1 MLPRSTAGVCYR
13 IAMNNAA
20 AEFNSASL
28 SGHPQHM
35 AIEWR
40 RVGILTV
47 WVLLI
52 LGSWGIVGGLG
63 YLGLLGLRL
72 LGLRLLGAA

>member
-1 MLPRSTAGVCYR
+1 
-13 IAMNNAA
+13 MNNAA
-20 AEFNSASL
+20 VEFNNTPL
-28 SGHPQHM
+28 SGHPQQM

-72 LGLRLLGAA
+72 LGIA

>member
-1 MLPRSTAGVCYR
+1 
-13 IAMNNAA
+13 MNNAA
-20 AEFNSASL
+20 VEFSNTPL
-28 SGHPQHM
+28 SGHPQQM

-40 RVGILTV
+40 RVGNLTV

-72 LGLRLLGAA
+72 LGIA

>member
-1 MLPRSTAGVCYR
+1 MLPGSAASICYR

-20 AEFNSASL
+20 VELSNASL
-28 SGHPQHM
+28 SGHPQQM
-35 AIEWR
+35 AIDWR

-47 WVLLI
+47 WVMLI

-72 LGLRLLGAA
+72 LGLRLLGIA

>member
-1 MLPRSTAGVCYR
+1 MLPGSAASICYR
-13 IAMNNAA
+13 VAMNNAA
-20 AEFNSASL
+20 VEFSNAPL
-28 SGHPQHM
+28 SRHPQQL
-35 AIEWR
+35 AIDWR

-47 WVLLI
+47 WVMLI

-72 LGLRLLGAA
+72 LGLRLLGIA

>member
-1 MLPRSTAGVCYR
+1 MCYR

-20 AEFNSASL
+20 VEL
-28 SGHPQHM
+28 SGAPLIGQRQQS
-35 AIEWR
+35 AIDWG

-47 WVLLI
+47 WVMLI
-52 LGSWGIVGGLG
+52 VGSWGMVGGLG

-72 LGLRLLGAA
+72 LGIA